1 MPQSWEALSNM
12 VHFTRGTARMWVSSS
27 GKWIQHLPG
36 SQLQRLKNTEQ
47 GFSLRAGQASGLDW
61 LGMLSPFFLMLN
73 NGAFCMLGR
82 CEVDKP
88 SRAAVLRDQ
97 GTPGFKCG
105 EKKQRSSPL
114 QSREALRSELNYQLQ
129 AELHLETTGLLLKI
143 RGANKLPA
151 HSRSSE
157 REAEKKGVVLSNSY
171 FPVSL

>member
-1 MPQSWEALSNM
+1 MRSFIQYGPLHKRYSED
-12 VHFTRGTARMWVSSS
+12 VSQQQWKVNSTSAWLPAAEVKEHRTGIFSTSGSS
-27 GKWIQHLPG
+27 
-36 SQLQRLKNTEQ
+36 E
-47 GFSLRAGQASGLDW
+47 W
-61 LGMLSPFFLMLN
+61 LGLAWNAFPLFLMLN

-97 GTPGFKCG
+97 GTPGFKWG

-151 HSRSSE
+151 HSRSSA

>member
-1 MPQSWEALSNM
+1 MRSFIQEGPLHKRYSEDVSQQQWKVNSTLGSWLPAAEVKEHRTEIFCTS
-12 VHFTRGTARMWVSSS
+12 GSS
-27 GKWIQHLPG
+27 Q
-36 SQLQRLKNTEQ
+36 
-47 GFSLRAGQASGLDW
+47 W
-61 LGMLSPFFLMLN
+61 LGPAWMLSPLFLMLC
-73 NGAFCMLGR
+73 NGAFCTLVR

-97 GTPGFKCG
+97 GTPGFKWG
-105 EKKQRSSPL
+105 KKNQRSSPL

-129 AELHLETTGLLLKI
+129 AKLHLETTGLLLKI

-151 HSRSSE
+151 HSRSSA